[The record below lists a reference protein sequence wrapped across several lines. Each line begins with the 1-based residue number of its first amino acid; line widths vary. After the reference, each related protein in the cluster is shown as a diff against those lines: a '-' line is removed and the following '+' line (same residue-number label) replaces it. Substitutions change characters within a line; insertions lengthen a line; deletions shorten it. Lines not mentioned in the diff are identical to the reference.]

1 MASKE
6 LGLYKDQPSQL
17 TWECQDESSGVAE
30 AVAKAVAPLDDA
42 GEVDRDAVHRD
53 QELGEHQVDQDQVEG
68 RPDLK
73 RVSQD
78 CKLAISNNLPKRPW
92 SCG

>member
-1 MASKE
+1 M
-6 LGLYKDQPSQL
+6 DQHPQL
-17 TWECQDESSGVAE
+17 TRQCQDESSGVAE
-30 AVAKAVAPLDDA
+30 AVAQAVAALDDA

-73 RVSQD
+73 GVSQD
-78 CKLAISNNLPKRPW
+78 CSKLAISNDLPKRPW
-92 SCG
+92 CFG